1 MVRRRSSRVL
11 HSLKIAAAH
20 CWAAL
25 KVHEESKGQM
35 RVIVATGLNDGD
47 AEYKNMGD
55 VAMLQVAVARLLKLW
70 PDARIEVLTDSPAAL
85 ARYCPGAIPLS
96 RIGCRSWVD
105 DRIVLGRLHEFL
117 SAAISTALSRLKRSV
132 RLRWPALLRF
142 VLDRR
147 LGLRDGGGR
156 RSSLQTFLESLGAT
170 DFFAVC
176 GAGGFADSCRAWN
189 LFILNAMET
198 ALYRNIPV
206 VMFGQGM
213 GPLSDADVLAR
224 ARKVL
229 PQVTLITLRG
239 GRGGASLLEALGV
252 SPAKA
257 LTTGDEA
264 TELAYAAAGA
274 PGTEIGVNLRV
285 AAYSPVSG
293 DAVAMVGR
301 ILREFAQRQR
311 VSLLPVPI
319 AFHDC
324 ADDRETIRQMLSELD
339 QVSNEADA
347 LDSPAMLIEQVA
359 RCRILVTG
367 AYHAAV
373 FALGQG
379 IPVVCLAT
387 SAYYLAKFQG
397 LGDLY
402 GTGCTIIQLDQLDA
416 GERLA
421 HALEHTWNTADT
433 LRVTLLRSARRQ
445 VQQSREAY
453 QKIHE
458 LLDVPAMDIQ
468 KEAHLV

>member
-1 MVRRRSSRVL
+1 
-11 HSLKIAAAH
+11 
-20 CWAAL
+20 
-25 KVHEESKGQM
+25 M
-35 RVIVATGLNDGD
+35 RVIVATSLNDGD

-55 VAMLQVAVARLLKLW
+55 VAMLQVAVARLLELW
-70 PDARIEVLTDSPAAL
+70 PDSRVEVLTDSPAGL
-85 ARYCPGAIPLS
+85 ARYCPGATPLP
-96 RIGCRSWVD
+96 RIGCRSWVE
-105 DRIVLGRLHEFL
+105 DRVVLGRLHEFL
-117 SAAISTALSRLKRSV
+117 PAGISAGLSKLKRSV
-132 RLRWPALLRF
+132 RSRWPGLLSF
-142 VLDRR
+142 VLERR

-156 RSSLQTFLESLGAT
+156 RASLRIFLESLRTAEL
-170 DFFAVC
+170 FVVC
-176 GAGGFADSCRAWN
+176 GSGGFADSCRAWN

-198 ALYRNIPV
+198 ALHRGIPV

-239 GRGGASLLEALGV
+239 SRGGASLLDALGV
-252 SPAKA
+252 PPATA

-264 TELAYAAAGA
+264 TELAYISAGT
-274 PGTEIGVNLRV
+274 PGTEIGINLRV

-301 ILREFAQRQR
+301 TLREFAQRQG

-324 ADDRETIRQMLSELD
+324 ANDRETIRQLLPESDRLSGGGD
-339 QVSNEADA
+339 S

-379 IPVVCLAT
+379 IPVVCLA
-387 SAYYLAKFQG
+387 SSEYYVAKFQG
-397 LGDLY
+397 LEDLY
-402 GTGCTIIQLDQLDA
+402 ETGCTIVQLDQPSA
-416 GERLA
+416 GEKFA
-421 HALEHTWNTADT
+421 HALEQTWNAADT
-433 LRVTLLRSARRQ
+433 LRAPLLRSAGRQ
-445 VQQSREAY
+445 VKQSREAY
-453 QKIHE
+453 GKIRE
-458 LLDVPAMDIQ
+458 LLEPSATDIQ
-468 KEAHLV
+468 KEAHLVY

>member
-1 MVRRRSSRVL
+1 
-11 HSLKIAAAH
+11 
-20 CWAAL
+20 
-25 KVHEESKGQM
+25 M

-55 VAMLQVAVARLLKLW
+55 VAMLQVAVARLLELW
-70 PDARIEVLTDSPAAL
+70 PESRIEVLTDSPAGL
-85 ARYCPGAIPLS
+85 ARYCPGATPLP
-96 RIGCRSWVD
+96 RIGCRSWID

-117 SAAISTALSRLKRSV
+117 PAGISAALSKLKRSV
-132 RLRWPALLRF
+132 GLRWPALLRF
-142 VLDRR
+142 VLERR
-147 LGLRDGGGR
+147 LGLRDGGER
-156 RSSLQTFLESLGAT
+156 RGSLQTFLESLRAA

-176 GAGGFADSCRAWN
+176 GAGGFADSCRSWN

-198 ALYRNIPV
+198 ALRQGIPV

-239 GRGGASLLEALGV
+239 SRGGASLLDALGV
-252 SPAKA
+252 SLARV

-264 TELAYAAAGA
+264 TELVYAAAGE
-274 PGTEIGVNLRV
+274 PGREIGINLRV
-285 AAYSPVSG
+285 AAYSPVAG
-293 DAVAMVGR
+293 DAVATVGR
-301 ILREFAQRQR
+301 ILREFARRQG

-324 ADDRETIRQMLSELD
+324 ANDRETIRQMLSESD
-339 QVSNEADA
+339 EVSDGIDS
-347 LDSPAMLIEQVA
+347 LDSPAMMIEQVA
-359 RCRILVTG
+359 RCRIVVTG

-387 SAYYLAKFQG
+387 SAYYVAKFQG
-397 LGDLY
+397 LEDLY
-402 GTGCTIIQLDQLDA
+402 ETGCTTIQLDQPDA

-421 HALEHTWNTADT
+421 HALERTWNTADT
-433 LRVTLLRSARRQ
+433 RRAPLLRSAGRQ
-445 VQQSREAY
+445 VNQSREAY
-453 QKIHE
+453 QKIRE
-458 LLDVPAMDIQ
+458 LLDAPATGMQ
-468 KEAHLV
+468 KEAHLVY

>member
-1 MVRRRSSRVL
+1 
-11 HSLKIAAAH
+11 
-20 CWAAL
+20 
-25 KVHEESKGQM
+25 M

-55 VAMLQVAVARLLKLW
+55 VAMLQVAVARLLELW
-70 PDARIEVLTDSPAAL
+70 PQSRIEVLTDSPAGL

-117 SAAISTALSRLKRSV
+117 PAGISTALSRLKRSV

-142 VLDRR
+142 VLERR
-147 LGLRDGGGR
+147 LGLRDGVGR
-156 RSSLQTFLESLGAT
+156 RGSLETFLESLRTA
-170 DFFAVC
+170 DVFAVC
-176 GAGGFADSCRAWN
+176 GSGGFADSCRAWN

-198 ALYRNIPV
+198 ALYRGIPV

-239 GRGGASLLEALGV
+239 GRGGASLLDALGV
-252 SPAKA
+252 SPAKV
-257 LTTGDEA
+257 LTSGDEA
-264 TELAYAAAGA
+264 TELAYAVQGA
-274 PGTEIGVNLRV
+274 TGSEIGINLRV
-285 AAYSPVSG
+285 ASYSPVTG
-293 DAVAMVGR
+293 DAVGMVGR
-301 ILREFAQRQR
+301 ILREFARR
-311 VSLLPVPI
+311 HGVSLLPVPI

-324 ADDRETIRQMLSELD
+324 ADDRETIRQMLSEAD
-339 QVSNEADA
+339 GVSDGGDL
-347 LDSPAMLIEQVA
+347 LDSPALLIEQVA

-397 LGDLY
+397 LEDLY
-402 GTGCTIIQLDQLDA
+402 GTGCTIIQLDESDA
-416 GERLA
+416 GERLED
-421 HALEHTWNTADT
+421 ALEHTWNAADT
-433 LRVTLLRSARRQ
+433 LRVSLRRSAGRQ

-453 QKIHE
+453 RKILD
-458 LLDVPAMDIQ
+458 LLDAPAEGIR
-468 KEAHLV
+468 KEAHLVY

>member
-1 MVRRRSSRVL
+1 
-11 HSLKIAAAH
+11 
-20 CWAAL
+20 
-25 KVHEESKGQM
+25 M
-35 RVIVATGLNDGD
+35 RVIVATSLNDRD

-55 VAMLQVAVARLLKLW
+55 IAMLQVAVARLLELL
-70 PDARIEVLTDSPAAL
+70 PDARVEVLTDSPAGL
-85 ARYCPGAIPLS
+85 ARYCPGATPLP

-105 DRIVLGRLHEFL
+105 DQIVLGRLHEFL
-117 SAAISTALSRLKRSV
+117 PAGISAALSRLKRSV

-142 VLDRR
+142 VLERR

-156 RSSLQTFLESLGAT
+156 RASLQLFLESLRAA
-170 DFFAVC
+170 DLFVVC
-176 GAGGFADSCRAWN
+176 GSGGFADSCRAWN

-198 ALYRNIPV
+198 ALHRSIPV

-213 GPLSDADVLAR
+213 GPLSDVDVLAR
-224 ARKVL
+224 ARKIL
-229 PQVTLITLRG
+229 SKVTLITLRG
-239 GRGGASLLEALGV
+239 SRGGASLLDVLGV
-252 SPAKA
+252 SPAKV

-274 PGTEIGVNLRV
+274 AGTEIGINLRI
-285 AAYSPVSG
+285 AAYSPVTG

-301 ILREFAQRQR
+301 ILREFARQQG

-324 ADDRETIRQMLSELD
+324 ANDRDTIRQMLSESD
-339 QVSNEADA
+339 QVSDGGSS

-379 IPVVCLAT
+379 VPVVCLA
-387 SAYYLAKFQG
+387 SSDYYVAKFQG
-397 LGDLY
+397 LEDLY
-402 GTGCTIIQLDQLDA
+402 ETGCTTIQLDQPDA

-421 HALEHTWNTADT
+421 HALERTWNAADT
-433 LRVTLLRSARRQ
+433 LRAPLLRAAGRQ
-445 VQQSREAY
+445 VKLSREAY
-453 QKIHE
+453 RKISE
-458 LLDVPAMDIQ
+458 LLDGPAIGMQ
-468 KEAHLV
+468 KEAHLVY

>member
-1 MVRRRSSRVL
+1 
-11 HSLKIAAAH
+11 
-20 CWAAL
+20 
-25 KVHEESKGQM
+25 M

-55 VAMLQVAVARLLKLW
+55 VAMLQVAVARLLELW
-70 PDARIEVLTDSPAAL
+70 PESRIEVLTDSPAGL

-117 SAAISTALSRLKRSV
+117 PAGISTALSRLKRSV

-142 VLDRR
+142 VLERR
-147 LGLRDGGGR
+147 LGLRDGVGR
-156 RSSLQTFLESLGAT
+156 RGGLETFLESLRTA
-170 DFFAVC
+170 DVFAVC
-176 GAGGFADSCRAWN
+176 GSGGFADSCRAWN

-198 ALYRNIPV
+198 ALYRGIPV

-213 GPLSDADVLAR
+213 GPLSDPDVLAR

-229 PQVTLITLRG
+229 PQVTLIILRG
-239 GRGGASLLEALGV
+239 GRGGASLLDALGV
-252 SPAKA
+252 SPAKV

-264 TELAYAAAGA
+264 TELAYAVQGA
-274 PGTEIGVNLRV
+274 TGSEIGINLRV
-285 AAYSPVSG
+285 ASYSPVTG
-293 DAVAMVGR
+293 DAVGMVGR
-301 ILREFAQRQR
+301 ILREFARR
-311 VSLLPVPI
+311 HGVSLLPVPI

-324 ADDRETIRQMLSELD
+324 ADDRETIRQMLSE
-339 QVSNEADA
+339 ADGA
-347 LDSPAMLIEQVA
+347 SDGGDLLDSPALLIEQVA

-397 LGDLY
+397 LEDLY
-402 GTGCTIIQLDQLDA
+402 GTGCTIIQLDESDA
-416 GERLA
+416 GERLED
-421 HALEHTWNTADT
+421 ALEQTWNAADT
-433 LRVTLLRSARRQ
+433 LRVSLRRSAGRQ

-453 QKIHE
+453 WKIRD
-458 LLDVPAMDIQ
+458 LLDAPAEGMR
-468 KEAHLV
+468 KEAHLVY

>member
-1 MVRRRSSRVL
+1 
-11 HSLKIAAAH
+11 
-20 CWAAL
+20 
-25 KVHEESKGQM
+25 M

-70 PDARIEVLTDSPAAL
+70 PDARIEVLTDSPVGL

-117 SAAISTALSRLKRSV
+117 PAGISNALSRLKRSV

-142 VLDRR
+142 VLERR

-156 RSSLQTFLESLGAT
+156 RGSLRTFLESLRTADVLVVSGS
-170 DFFAVC
+170 
-176 GAGGFADSCRAWN
+176 GGFADSCRAWN

-224 ARKVL
+224 ARRVL

-239 GRGGASLLEALGV
+239 GRGGASLLETLGV
-252 SPAKA
+252 SAAKV

-264 TELAYAAAGA
+264 TELAYAAARE

-301 ILREFAQRQR
+301 TLREFARRQG

-324 ADDRETIRQMLSELD
+324 ANDRETIQQMLPESD
-339 QVSNEADA
+339 QASDWADS

-359 RCRILVTG
+359 GCRIVVTG

-379 IPVVCLAT
+379 IPVVCLAN
-387 SAYYLAKFQG
+387 SEYYVAKFQG
-397 LGDLY
+397 LADLY
-402 GTGCTIIQLDQLDA
+402 ETGCTTIQLDQPDA

-421 HALEHTWNTADT
+421 QVLGRTWNAADT
-433 LRVTLLRSARRQ
+433 LRAPLLLSAARQ
-445 VQQSREAY
+445 VNQSREAY
-453 QKIHE
+453 QKIRE
-458 LLDVPAMDIQ
+458 LLDGPAMGIQ
-468 KEAHLV
+468 KEVHLVY